1 MWLFALLWSSAAA
14 HGCCSTCHCQ
24 CQAPAISANMTL
36 EGLHIDCPDATC
48 ACVTDELDGCTFGG
62 TWEDHTLVQWHD
74 ARWHRC
80 IQVTHAD
87 PLQATATLR
96 WWDNAQKCMGHTIL
110 HIETQLDN
118 VQRDVNVDFEVTQQ
132 HQHGHILPHVFYV
145 YARSGCD
152 DPRPI
157 VDQSTMFFEVEMDP
171 PQTGVHVEIT
181 SCTVQTT
188 AGVHGEVLTN
198 TSLSTDG
205 SGPHGGLLN
214 PQKNRLTYT
223 AFWDDVSNSPF
234 HHIMCMYAIFNG
246 THASPHASGRAYM
259 VADPNEHGILQYHS

>member
-1 MWLFALLWSSAAA
+1 MA
-14 HGCCSTCHCQ
+14 HAFLRIVPPSQRGCRLQWVGVCHLN
-24 CQAPAISANMTL
+24 ASVPSRVVP
-36 EGLHIDCPDATC
+36 LHQRVVLPRTTKRTSVEFVGDTGA
-48 ACVTDELDGCTFGG
+48 GC
-62 TWEDHTLVQWHD
+62 
-74 ARWHRC
+74 
-80 IQVTHAD
+80 
-87 PLQATATLR
+87 
-96 WWDNAQKCMGHTIL
+96 
-110 HIETQLDN
+110 
-118 VQRDVNVDFEVTQQ
+118 
-132 HQHGHILPHVFYV
+132 V

-157 VDQSTMFFEVEMDP
+157 VNQSTMFFEVEMDP

-205 SGPHGGLLN
+205 SGPHHGLLN

-246 THASPHASGRAYM
+246 THASPHASGRAYLI
-259 VADPNEHGILQYHS
+259 ADPNEHGILQNHS